1 MIMKTGLFLIGF
13 MFFSILSYAQGPLT
27 GTLVINKGEIEK
39 RWGDKIEYEFRV
51 KNAGT
56 QPLDIKKVTGSCDC
70 QTSHP
75 KNIQTIQPGK
85 TGVIKVTID
94 VNKTQLGN
102 QVKNGVINYDRSV
115 IVTTNGKKE
124 KYQLY
129 TRATIRIKN

>member
-13 MFFSILSYAQGPLT
+13 MFFSLISYAQGPLT
-27 GTLVINKGEIEK
+27 GKLVINKGEIYK
-39 RWGDKIEYEFRV
+39 NWGETIDFEFTV

-56 QPLDIKKVTGSCDC
+56 KPLDIKKITGECSC
-70 QTSHP
+70 QTSFP
-75 KNIQTIQPGK
+75 GNIQTIQPGK
-85 TGVIKVTID
+85 TGVIKI
-94 VNKTQLGN
+94 
-102 QVKNGVINYDRSV
+102 QVIVEESLRKYVKDGVLNYDKSV